1 MKKILLSLCVMCCLT
16 TFAQGTKTKK
26 ANNGDYTEY
35 FTVDK
40 KTSKKHGQYLRLN
53 NATPDTLMKGAYEN
67 GERAGEWSF
76 YDKRGKLYFQYDYG
90 NKAVTYLSDTIKA
103 VDKFYIKTDS
113 VFEYSTVDRPPLY
126 LSNEVDIFRAMTS
139 IGLPMAI
146 PNKSLKGKSIATF
159 EIDTQG
165 NVANIKIKQSLH
177 RGFDKNIVEVIR
189 KLNTG
194 WLPAIKDGAPV
205 VAGYVLVINVLPSGE
220 EVPKIQE
227 LPFMFVV
234 TLNYYS
240 ETRVTIN
247 RENNSLPKPRG
258 FSGRY

>member
-16 TFAQGTKTKK
+16 TSAQEIKAKK
-26 ANNGDYTEY
+26 ITNRDYTEY
-35 FTVDK
+35 FAINK
-40 KTSKKHGQYLRLN
+40 KTSQNHGPYLRLN

-76 YDKRGKLYFQYDYG
+76 YDKRGKLYFQYNYG

-126 LSNEVDIFRAMTS
+126 LSNDVDIFRTFSNMR
-139 IGLPMAI
+139 LPIAI
-146 PNKSLKGKSIATF
+146 QDKNIKGRSIATF
-159 EIDTQG
+159 EIDTLG

-177 RGFDKNIVEVIR
+177 REFDKNIVETIG
-189 KLNTG
+189 KLNAG

-205 VAGYVLVINVLPSGE
+205 VAGYVMVINVLPIGE
-220 EVPKIQE
+220 KTPKTQE
-227 LPFMFVV
+227 LPFIF
-234 TLNYYS
+234 TLTMNYYS

-247 RENNSLPKPRG
+247 RGN
-258 FSGRY
+258 

>member
-16 TFAQGTKTKK
+16 ISAQEIKAKK
-26 ANNGDYTEY
+26 ITNRDYTEY
-35 FTVDK
+35 FAVKK
-40 KTSKKHGQYLRLN
+40 KTSQKHGPYLRLN

-90 NKAVTYLSDTIKA
+90 SKAVTYLADTIKA

-113 VFEYSTVDRPPLY
+113 VFEYTTVDRPPLY
-126 LSNEVDIFRAMTS
+126 LSNDVDIFRTFFN
-139 IGLPMAI
+139 IRLPIAI
-146 PNKSLKGKSIATF
+146 QDKNIKGRSIATF
-159 EIDTQG
+159 EIDTLG

-177 RGFDKNIVEVIR
+177 REFDKNIMETIG
-189 KLNTG
+189 KLNAG

-205 VAGYVLVINVLPSGE
+205 VAGYVMVINVLPIGE
-220 EVPKIQE
+220 KTPKTQE
-227 LPFMFVV
+227 LPFMF
-234 TLNYYS
+234 TLTMNYYS

-247 RENNSLPKPRG
+247 RGN
-258 FSGRY
+258 